1 MWIQEDIRR
10 LQRSPKQTRATQ
22 LSSPSEDTT
31 TENTRE
37 TKLELDDKDNA
48 PARKEERLSLTED
61 EKIVIENIWHRH
73 KRPER
78 TKNRE
83 AWVTNTEGVKTD
95 TTR

>member
-1 MWIQEDIRR
+1 MWIQEDVRR

-61 EKIVIENIWHRH
+61 EKMVIENIWHRH
-73 KRPER
+73 KSLNEQ
-78 TKNRE
+78 K
-83 AWVTNTEGVKTD
+83 TEKPG
-95 TTR
+95 

>member
-1 MWIQEDIRR
+1 MDSNSDWVWIQEDVRR

-37 TKLELDDKDNA
+37 TKLEHDDKDNA

-61 EKIVIENIWHRH
+61 EKIVIENIWNRH
-73 KRPER
+73 KSLNEQ
-78 TKNRE
+78 K
-83 AWVTNTEGVKTD
+83 TEKPG
-95 TTR
+95 

>member
-1 MWIQEDIRR
+1 MDSNSDWVWIQEDVRR

-37 TKLELDDKDNA
+37 TKLEHDN
-48 PARKEERLSLTED
+48 KRLSLTED

-73 KRPER
+73 KSLNEQ
-78 TKNRE
+78 K
-83 AWVTNTEGVKTD
+83 TEKPG
-95 TTR
+95 